1 MMVVNYETL
10 HYLFASFKVCE
21 ISLYE
26 GEVLMSRDMDENLEP
41 IRGQEQLV
49 DYFRGGEKP
58 REKWGIG
65 TEHEKFLFRRTDHE
79 MVSYEEAGGIGEF
92 FDCLVAEHGW
102 SASLDRQSIV
112 ALEKD
117 QSAITLEPGGQ
128 LELSGAVR
136 QTIFETADELDE
148 HLELVRSLV
157 GKRMAMVCWG
167 LNPFFEPED
176 IPWMPKTRYKVM
188 RDYLPTRGDLAHW
201 MMKLT
206 CTVQANFDY
215 ASERDAVEMMRTAL
229 LVSPIISA
237 LFANSPIAAGEDS
250 YKQTYR
256 GYLWTR
262 TDPDRT
268 GWPAF
273 MYRDD
278 WGYED
283 YADYILNVPMFF
295 IRRDHKY
302 INKAGDSFRDF
313 IAHGHDGYQ
322 ANMGDFE
329 LHLST
334 AFPEI
339 RLKQFIE
346 VRGADA
352 GPRDHMLAMAALWKG
367 ILYHEPSRTRA
378 RDVIGEV
385 TPRHHA
391 KLFMAVYDKGLD
403 AKAPRGKVQELA
415 QELLRIAGEGLDAI
429 AESSGHRSERVFLAP
444 AEEIADSGV
453 TLADRLRADW
463 QQFDGDREKLVE
475 KWEL

>member
-1 MMVVNYETL
+1 
-10 HYLFASFKVCE
+10 
-21 ISLYE
+21 
-26 GEVLMSRDMDENLEP
+26 MSRDLDDNLALIES
-41 IRGQEQLV
+41 REQLI

-58 REKWGIG
+58 RSRWGVG
-65 TEHEKFLFRRTDHE
+65 TEHEKFLFRRSDYE
-79 MVSYEEAGGIGEF
+79 MVSYDEPQGIGELF
-92 FDCLVAEHGW
+92 ESLAADHGW
-102 SASLDRQSIV
+102 KASFDRESIV

-117 QSAITLEPGGQ
+117 HGAITLEPGGQ
-128 LELSGAVR
+128 LELSGAVL
-136 QTIFETADELDE
+136 QTIFETADELDG
-148 HLELVRSLV
+148 HLEFM
-157 GKRMAMVCWG
+157 RMLAGERLAMVCWG

-176 IPWMPKTRYKVM
+176 IPWMPKTRYQVM

-215 ASERDAVEMMRTAL
+215 ASEDDATEMMRTAL
-229 LVSPIISA
+229 LISPIISA
-237 LFANSPIAAGEDS
+237 IFANSPISAGKDS
-250 YKQTYR
+250 GKQTYR

-278 WGYED
+278 WGYRD
-283 YADYILNVPMFF
+283 YLEYILDVPMFF
-295 IRRDHKY
+295 IRRGGKY
-302 INKAGDSFRDF
+302 INKAGDSFREF
-313 IAHGHDGYQ
+313 IEKGHDGFE
-322 ANMGDFE
+322 ANLGDFE

-352 GPRDHMLAMAALWKG
+352 GPRDHMLATAALWKG
-367 ILYHEPSRTRA
+367 ILYHEPSRKRA
-378 RDVIGEV
+378 SDIIGEV
-385 TPRHHA
+385 TPERHA
-391 KLFMAVYDKGLD
+391 QLFMDVYDDGLE
-403 AKAPRGKVQELA
+403 AEAPRGKVHELA
-415 QELLRIAGEGLDAI
+415 QELLRVAGEGLDAI
-429 AESSGHRSERVFLAP
+429 AEASGHKSEREFLAP

-453 TLADRLRADW
+453 TLADRLLADW
-463 QQFDGDREKLVE
+463 QQFGGDRQKLVE

>member
-1 MMVVNYETL
+1 
-10 HYLFASFKVCE
+10 
-21 ISLYE
+21 
-26 GEVLMSRDMDENLEP
+26 MDENLVP
-41 IRGQEQLV
+41 IEGLEQLV

-58 REKWGIG
+58 REKWGVG
-65 TEHEKFLFRRTDHE
+65 TEHEKFLFRRSDYE
-79 MVSYEEAGGIGEF
+79 MVSYDEPGGIGELF
-92 FDCLVAEHGW
+92 ERLASEHGW
-102 SASLDRQSIV
+102 NASFDKESIV
-112 ALEKD
+112 ALEKN
-117 QSAITLEPGGQ
+117 QGAITLEPGGQ
-128 LELSGAVR
+128 LELSGAVL
-136 QTIFETADELDE
+136 QTIFETADELDD
-148 HLELVRSLV
+148 HLELMRSLIDE
-157 GKRMAMVCWG
+157 RMTMVCWG
-167 LNPFFEPED
+167 LNPFYEPED

-237 LFANSPIAAGEDS
+237 LFANSPVQAGQDS
-250 YKQTYR
+250 GKQTFR

-268 GWPAF
+268 GWPEF

-283 YADYILNVPMFF
+283 YVEYILDVPMFF
-295 IRRDHKY
+295 IRRDGKY
-302 INKAGDSFRDF
+302 INKAGDSFREF
-313 IAHGHDGYQ
+313 IEKGHDGFE

-339 RLKQFIE
+339 RLKRFIE

-367 ILYHEPSRTRA
+367 ILYHEPARERA
-378 RDVIGEV
+378 RDLIGEV
-385 TPRHHA
+385 TPERHA
-391 KLFMAVYDKGLD
+391 KLFMDAYDDGLE
-403 AKAPRGKVQELA
+403 AQAPRGKVQEIA
-415 QELLRIAGEGLDAI
+415 QELLRVAGEGLDAI
-429 AESSGHRSERVFLAP
+429 ANASGHESERGFLAP
-444 AEEIADSGV
+444 AEEIAESGV

-463 QQFDGDREKLVE
+463 QEFGGNKQQLVE